1 MDNRSRNNTKKYEKG
16 IEFVVILFLSF
27 IIIVCCNKFVF
38 NECSNSIRRIC
49 QRMNL
54 TKDKQKKDENL
65 HARDRAMKVF
75 MQKGIAI
82 GKPIATGM
90 PIKEAVFYPDEE

>member
-1 MDNRSRNNTKKYEKG
+1 
-16 IEFVVILFLSF
+16 
-27 IIIVCCNKFVF
+27 
-38 NECSNSIRRIC
+38 
-49 QRMNL
+49 MNL